1 MNITL
6 SIPDDVVANAR
17 DYAKK
22 HGTSLNQMV
31 REHLKRF
38 SQDATRQEEAQ
49 RAMTF
54 FQSIIRTLP
63 KDTRNTRDEMEQR

>member
-1 MNITL
+1 MKITL

-22 HGTSLNQMV
+22 HGTNLNQMV

-54 FQSIIRTLP
+54 FQNIVPMLP
-63 KDTRNTRDEMEQR
+63 KDSRITRDEMEQR